1 MGCLSQETY
10 YSSEWCDVCVWGHMT
25 SLYLEFYSRVSAGLF
40 YLSPDRA
47 GTSLV
52 SAHHDVRPKTEAAAP
67 DSPVWASTSVWE
79 PSLPCEL
86 VCDLCIP
93 ATLRSW
99 EMQSAGCHLK
109 GEQTQG
115 TSRLLEFLP
124 ELCFPQ
130 SFSSFSPWKSG
141 PIPGA
146 LLSLMNTFV
155 SSPAV
160 LEGTLFYS
168 KGRLMFASATC
179 KRLTSSAKGDC
190 LTQCWSLPSVSFSPH
205 FIIWSW
211 PLWDKRPMLPLCFC
225 KQGLSVHYVV
235 NIDYKSCQLSKP
247 YLSLPPLQKPFSAS
261 HLLWNE
267 NFFFFWK
274 DSTHLIVFI

>member
-1 MGCLSQETY
+1 M
-10 YSSEWCDVCVWGHMT
+10 CVWGHMT

-52 SAHHDVRPKTEAAAP
+52 SAHHDVHPKTEAAAP

-168 KGRLMFASATC
+168 KRRLMFASATC
-179 KRLTSSAKGDC
+179 KRLTSSALPNAEVSLLSAFLLISSFDPDLCGTKDQCYPCVSANRSC
-190 LTQCWSLPSVSFSPH
+190 LCIMWLILIINHVSSASPTCPFPHYRSH
-205 FIIWSW
+205 F
-211 PLWDKRPMLPLCFC
+211 LPLTCF
-225 KQGLSVHYVV
+225 GM
-235 NIDYKSCQLSKP
+235 
-247 YLSLPPLQKPFSAS
+247 
-261 HLLWNE
+261 
-267 NFFFFWK
+267 NFFFLLK
-274 DSTHLIVFI
+274 RLNTSNSIYLD